1 MNFVPYIR
9 EYLFLFIQNDQLHDI
24 MKEAIA
30 ANFVNILGGENAE
43 FLNAIGDI

>member
-1 MNFVPYIR
+1 MDFVPYIR
-9 EYLFLFIQNDQLHDI
+9 EYLNI

-30 ANFVNILGGENAE
+30 VNFVNILGGENAE